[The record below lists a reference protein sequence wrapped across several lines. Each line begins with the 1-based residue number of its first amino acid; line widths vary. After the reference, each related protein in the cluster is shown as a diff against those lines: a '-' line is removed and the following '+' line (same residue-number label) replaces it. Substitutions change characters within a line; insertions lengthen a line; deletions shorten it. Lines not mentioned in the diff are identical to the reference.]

1 MFTGLSRQ
9 NCRFCV
15 LLVAERAKPA
25 ADPATG
31 ALWLRRTLCKVGERS
46 AQNIHRYPGCP
57 YVCSELLCP
66 ATAGKG
72 DCGRNLSS
80 FLDPGTC
87 VTCAFC
93 GPPGFCVN
101 SFSPI
106 TMKYIRKC
114 MFEKPECNQTWF
126 NIDHPKDHFI
136 PHQALPFC
144 ILFPVQAVF
153 SGKSGVGVGVR
164 AEGASCNAEGVGAQ
178 VMRKKKRHLHARA
191 GGFP

>member
-1 MFTGLSRQ
+1 MFYWSEQAELQILCAAGGREGKTS
-9 NCRFCV
+9 CRFCNRSS
-15 LLVAERAKPA
+15 VAKENPVQ
-25 ADPATG
+25 G
-31 ALWLRRTLCKVGERS
+31 GRS
-46 AQNIHRYPGCP
+46 AQIIHRYPGCP
-57 YVCSELLCP
+57 SVFSELLCP

-93 GPPGFCVN
+93 GRPGFCVN

-114 MFEKPECNQTWF
+114 MFEKSECNQTWF
-126 NIDHPKDHFI
+126 NIDHPKEHFI
-136 PHQALPFC
+136 PHQPLPFC

-153 SGKSGVGVGVR
+153 SGKSDVGVGVR
-164 AEGASCNAEGVGAQ
+164 AEGESCNAEGVGAQ
-178 VMRKKKRHLHARA
+178 VMRKKKHHLHARA